1 MQKLLPL
8 VMFGLIISS
17 SANAESK
24 TSFSY
29 ISTSTDLTYSTAKI
43 SLDMDGFAIGTTVD
57 ISEQFFLTGTYSKL
71 SGTASASLSGT
82 TIATGNLD
90 QDTLTLGAGINL
102 INDLDRQAGTGS
114 NLKTALAY
122 SKTDLGTLSAN
133 NTLIGL
139 NYDFAVAKKVSINT
153 TFSGVI
159 DDFNPAYGVGIAY
172 NLGGGDLYASYAFTE
187 DNVAGIKIEDSALSI
202 GYSLNF

>member
-29 ISTSTDLTYSTAKI
+29 ISTSTDLTYSIAKI

-172 NLGGGDLYASYAFTE
+172 SLGGGDLYASYAFTE